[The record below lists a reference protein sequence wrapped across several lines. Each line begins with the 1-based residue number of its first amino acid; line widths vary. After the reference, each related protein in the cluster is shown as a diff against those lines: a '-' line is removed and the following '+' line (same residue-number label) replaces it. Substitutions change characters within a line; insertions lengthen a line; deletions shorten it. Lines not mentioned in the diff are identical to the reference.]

1 MKIPILHP
9 ASYAPPPPGPQGYPP
24 PGQPEPVG
32 YYGEAPPPPG
42 PPSYQGY
49 FNDQYPPPDH
59 IHHDQPADHDSSGCC
74 SFLKGWVSAWSTLD
88 CSYPMPM
95 GYFTETVIGAYNC
108 FD

>member
-1 MKIPILHP
+1 MKIPILHQ

-32 YYGEAPPPPG
+32 YYGEAPPPPPPG

-74 SFLKGWVSAWSTLD
+74 SFLKG
-88 CSYPMPM
+88 CSRQ
-95 GYFTETVIGAYNC
+95 FHI
-108 FD
+108 FL

>member
-1 MKIPILHP
+1 MSYEHVHEDPYP
-9 ASYAPPPPGPQGYPP
+9 PPGYAPPPPGPQGYPP

-32 YYGEAPPPPG
+32 YYGEAPPPPPPG

-74 SFLKGWVSAWSTLD
+74 SFLKGCLATLCCCCLLEQC
-88 CSYPMPM
+88 CS
-95 GYFTETVIGAYNC
+95 C
-108 FD
+108 F